1 MRTAVLVVA
10 GSAITTL
17 AADIQTVTRQTPTP
31 ASREETSTD
40 NAAVPCADET
50 TNEMLTGNGPPELTN
65 QTLCNPYGTYS
76 YLTGKT
82 SSSSTLSPTVVT
94 ETVLATPTVALPTC
108 DADGKCVFPPS
119 CVVGFP
125 GFISCTGDGSTVA
138 NPAATNW
145 EFASSST
152 TEARN
157 TTITSTSSTVT
168 PSFTTVIPTNPHDIV
183 LLPNGSPVPQPW
195 TTLFAASS
203 AATTSMSAS
212 SSSSSSLST
221 APHSITTPISPAD
234 ATSNLYAWTTL
245 YSGTQPRTTY
255 FGPGGPKSSSD
266 PDVPAEEHST
276 TTIIAPPATATQVS
290 AAAGS
295 KLSSASGLFKVE
307 TVMGHTFTFDLDPAH
322 NTPVMP
328 WTTLVVSSSAVAAL
342 KSDGSSGSHAKRQ
355 VNAISIL
362 NEALSAMGS
371 AMPYLTTTTTVQTNT
386 FTVLANTTL
395 PCLTSAPNAGSG
407 YPTSST
413 ANASGVIITNPLRP
427 GWSST
432 VSGFA
437 TLNPHINNTSID
449 SGTYLNIS
457 TFVATRSSTSQNL
470 ASTTDSSAIR
480 STVTSTKVTQPS
492 TTETDASK
500 TDMLGFTAA
509 ATSDIGNTSSGALA
523 FAEVPGFGNVVGAC
537 VAMAGL
543 CFGVA
548 LLL

>member
-1 MRTAVLVVA
+1 MRTAVLALA
-10 GSAITTL
+10 GFAITTV
-17 AADIQTVTRQTPTP
+17 AAEIQTVTL
-31 ASREETSTD
+31 
-40 NAAVPCADET
+40 PCADET

-76 YLTGKT
+76 YLMGKT

-119 CVVGFP
+119 CVVSFP
-125 GFISCTGDGSTVA
+125 GFISCTGDGSTA
-138 NPAATNW
+138 AATNW

-152 TEARN
+152 VEERN
-157 TTITSTSSTVT
+157 TTTTSTSSAVT

-183 LLPNGSPVPQPW
+183 LLPNGSPDPQPR

-212 SSSSSSLST
+212 FSASSSIST
-221 APHSITTPISPAD
+221 GPHSITTPLPPAD

-266 PDVPAEEHST
+266 PNVSAEEHST
-276 TTIIAPPATATQVS
+276 TTAIGPPATATP
-290 AAAGS
+290 
-295 KLSSASGLFKVE
+295 
-307 TVMGHTFTFDLDPAH
+307 DPQ
-322 NTPVMP
+322 P
-328 WTTLVVSSSAVAAL
+328 WTSIFTAGGPRGGP
-342 KSDGSSGSHAKRQ
+342 GSLGDNPGGHAKRQ

-362 NEALSAMGS
+362 NEALSAMES
-371 AMPYLTTTTTVQTNT
+371 AMPYLTTTTTCAV
-386 FTVLANTTL
+386 
-395 PCLTSAPNAGSG
+395 AGSG
-407 YPTSST
+407 YPATST

-432 VSGFA
+432 VSGLA

-457 TFVATRSSTSQNL
+457 TFVATQSSTSQNL
-470 ASTTDSSAIR
+470 ASITDSSAIR
-480 STVTSTKVTQPS
+480 STVTSTKVIQPS

-509 ATSDIGNTSSGALA
+509 ATSNIGNTSSGALA
-523 FAEVPGFGNVVGAC
+523 LAAMPGFGNAVGAG

-543 CFGVA
+543 CFGAA

>member
-1 MRTAVLVVA
+1 MRAAVLALVSFA
-10 GSAITTL
+10 MTTL
-17 AADIQTVTRQTPTP
+17 AEIQTVTL
-31 ASREETSTD
+31 
-40 NAAVPCADET
+40 PCADET
-50 TNEMLTGNGPPELTN
+50 TNEMLTGNGPPELAN

-76 YLTGKT
+76 YLMGKT
-82 SSSSTLSPTVVT
+82 SSSTLSPTVVT

-119 CVVGFP
+119 CVASFP
-125 GFISCTGDGSTVA
+125 GFISCTGDGSTAA

-145 EFASSST
+145 EFASSSAV
-152 TEARN
+152 EARN
-157 TTITSTSSTVT
+157 TSITSTSSSIT

-183 LLPNGSPVPQPW
+183 LLPNGSPDPQPW

-203 AATTSMSAS
+203 AATTPISAS
-212 SSSSSSLST
+212 FSSSSSLST
-221 APHSITTPISPAD
+221 APHSRTTPFPPAD

-266 PDVPAEEHST
+266 PNFPAEEHST
-276 TTIIAPPATATQVS
+276 ITTVTPPATATPGLQVS
-290 AAAGS
+290 VAAGS
-295 KLSSASGLFKVE
+295 KSSSTSGLFKVE
-307 TVMGHTFTFDLDPAH
+307 PVMGHTFTFDLDPAH

-328 WTTLVVSSSAVAAL
+328 WTTILVSSSAVTAS

-362 NEALSAMGS
+362 NEALSAMES

-395 PCLTSAPNAGSG
+395 PCLTSAASAGSG
-407 YPTSST
+407 YSASST
-413 ANASGVIITNPLRP
+413 ANASGIIITNPLRP

-432 VSGFA
+432 ISGLA

-449 SGTYLNIS
+449 SGTYLNMS
-457 TFVATRSSTSQNL
+457 TFVATQSSTSQNL
-470 ASTTDSSAIR
+470 APTTDSSAIR
-480 STVTSTKVTQPS
+480 STVTSTKLIQPS
-492 TTETDASK
+492 TTETDASQ
-500 TDMLGFTAA
+500 TDFLGFTAA
-509 ATSDIGNTSSGALA
+509 ATSNIGNTSSGALA
-523 FAEVPGFGNVVGAC
+523 FAEVPGFGNVVSAG

-548 LLL
+548 LLF

>member
-1 MRTAVLVVA
+1 MRAAVLALA
-10 GSAITTL
+10 GFAIITL
-17 AADIQTVTRQTPTP
+17 AEIQTVTL
-31 ASREETSTD
+31 
-40 NAAVPCADET
+40 PCADET
-50 TNEMLTGNGPPELTN
+50 TNEMLAGDGPPELAN

-76 YLTGKT
+76 YLMGKT

-119 CVVGFP
+119 CVVSFP
-125 GFISCTGDGSTVA
+125 GFISCTGDGSTAV

-145 EFASSST
+145 EFASSSAVET
-152 TEARN
+152 RN
-157 TTITSTSSTVT
+157 TTITSTSSAVT

-183 LLPNGSPVPQPW
+183 LLPNGSPDPQPW

-203 AATTSMSAS
+203 AATTSMSAT

-221 APHSITTPISPAD
+221 APHSITTPLPPAD

-255 FGPGGPKSSSD
+255 FGPGGPKSSSNLN
-266 PDVPAEEHST
+266 VPVEEHST
-276 TTIIAPPATATQVS
+276 TTTIAPPATATP
-290 AAAGS
+290 
-295 KLSSASGLFKVE
+295 
-307 TVMGHTFTFDLDPAH
+307 DPQ
-322 NTPVMP
+322 P
-328 WTTLVVSSSAVAAL
+328 WTSIFTAGGPR
-342 KSDGSSGSHAKRQ
+342 DGPGFLGHNPAGHPKRQ

-362 NEALSAMGS
+362 NEALSAMES

-386 FTVLANTTL
+386 FTVLANITL
-395 PCLTSAPNAGSG
+395 PCLTSAPSAGSG
-407 YPTSST
+407 YPAT
-413 ANASGVIITNPLRP
+413 ANASGIIITNPLRP

-432 VSGFA
+432 ISGLS

-449 SGTYLNIS
+449 SGTYLNVS
-457 TFVATRSSTSQNL
+457 TFVATQSSTSQNL

-480 STVTSTKVTQPS
+480 STVTSTKVIQPS

-509 ATSDIGNTSSGALA
+509 ATSNIGNTSSGALA
-523 FAEVPGFGNVVGAC
+523 FAEVLGFGNVVGAG